1 MAIDLEVISKRLK
14 KSRETLAY
22 DFGEVNRACGI
33 SVERL
38 AELETGTSAPTGD
51 EVLILA
57 SLYNCDFLQLLD
69 QRLPGPSDLTDIL
82 FRRHGDSFDQHDRRS
97 IQEFLYFCQLE
108 KQLEQLLGIKKTMP
122 TFEWSGAYFKKHGA
136 DAAET
141 LRKHLH
147 HPVNGVRRDIYSD
160 FREIGVHIFRR
171 KLSSSEI
178 SGLYI
183 YDPQAGHCVLV
194 NFNEDVYRQRFSAA
208 HEVAHSIF
216 DSNEEVMVTYEAAS
230 PRYSRQDLVEIRAN
244 SFASN
249 YLMPPEMLR
258 SISPWNAETIVYWAQ
273 KFRVSTA
280 ALSKA
285 LKDEG
290 IVTPAQA
297 ESLRAIRVPS
307 SEKIDPEAPDNLT
320 DLQRSRRQGLLEKGL
335 SDYYVSLCCEAHERQ
350 LISTP
355 RLCELLGVESHQLF
369 EIGKLFGWTIKH
381 GL

>member
-1 MAIDLEVISKRLK
+1 MAIDLEVISERLK
-14 KSRETLAY
+14 KSRETLGY
-22 DFGEVNRACGI
+22 DFGEVNRACGV

-69 QRLPGPSDLTDIL
+69 QNLPGPSDLTDIL
-82 FRRHGDSFDQHDRRS
+82 FRRHGDSFDQNDRRS

-108 KQLEQLLGIKKTMP
+108 KQLEQMLGIKKTIP
-122 TFEWSGAYFKKHGA
+122 TFRWSGAYYKKHGA
-136 DAAET
+136 GAAEI

-147 HPVNGVRRDIYSD
+147 HPANGVRRDIYSD

-183 YDPQAGHCVLV
+183 HDPLAGHCVLV
-194 NFNEDVYRQRFSAA
+194 NFNEDIYRQRFSAV

-216 DSNEEVMVTYEAAS
+216 DSNEEVMVTYEVTS

-258 SISPWNAETIVYWAQ
+258 SISPWNTETVVYWAQ
-273 KFRVSTA
+273 RFRVSTA

-290 IVTPAQA
+290 IVTPVQA
-297 ESLRAIRVPS
+297 ESLRTVRVPS
-307 SEKIDPEAPDNLT
+307 SEKIDPEAPDSLT